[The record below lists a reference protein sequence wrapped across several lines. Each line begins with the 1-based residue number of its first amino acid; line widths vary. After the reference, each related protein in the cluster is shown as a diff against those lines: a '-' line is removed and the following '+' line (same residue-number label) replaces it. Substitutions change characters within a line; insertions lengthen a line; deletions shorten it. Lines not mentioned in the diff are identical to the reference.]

1 MSALAPTL
9 ESFFTSYLVG
19 QRGASEH
26 TITAY
31 RDTLRLLLKYAHEQ
45 TSIQPSDLDISVL
58 DAELIAAFLTM
69 LEQQRG
75 NSTRTRNAR
84 LAAIHSLYRHAAWR
98 HPEHADL
105 IAKVLAIP
113 PKNHD
118 QTILTYLTATEIDAL
133 LAAPD
138 LRTPTGRRDH
148 LIILLM
154 ITTGVRVSELT
165 ALTRADVHTGKPA
178 AHIATHTHGKGRKT
192 RITPLDTTTAT
203 VMRAWLTETPGS
215 AGSPVFTARGTTRT
229 LTTDAVAQ
237 RLKLHATTA
246 ASARPTIASK
256 NLTPHIL
263 RHTCA
268 MRMLAAGID
277 ATTIALWLGHESP
290 DSTRAYLH
298 ADLQLKQQAL
308 DRTAPPRTRRGR
320 YRPPDKLL
328 AFLEALIIPNSEAQ
342 SARHHSRATPKIGI
356 TRTSG

>member
-1 MSALAPTL
+1 MSALAPAL
-9 ESFFTSYLVG
+9 QSFFTSYLVG
-19 QRGASEH
+19 QLGASEH

-31 RDTLRLLLKYAHEQ
+31 RDTLRLLLSYVHER
-45 TSIQPSDLDISVL
+45 TGIQPSDLDISVL
-58 DAELIAAFLTM
+58 DAELITAFLAM
-69 LEQQRG
+69 LEQQRH
-75 NSTRTRNAR
+75 NSIRTRNAR
-84 LAAIHSLYRHAAWR
+84 LAAIHSLYRHAALR

-105 IAKVLAIP
+105 IARVLAIP

-118 QTILTYLTATEIDAL
+118 QTILSYLSAAEIDAL
-133 LAAPD
+133 LKSPD
-138 LRTPTGRRDH
+138 RSTWTGRRDH

-178 AHIATHTHGKGRKT
+178 AHIASHGKGRKA

-203 VMRAWLTETPGS
+203 AIRAWLTENQHP
-215 AGSPVFTARGTTRT
+215 AAIPVFTARGTNRK
-229 LTTDAVAQ
+229 LTTDAVAL
-237 RLKLHATTA
+237 RLKLHAATA
-246 ASARPTIASK
+246 DRACPTISTK

-298 ADLQLKQQAL
+298 ADLRLKQQAL
-308 DRTAPPRTRRGR
+308 DRTAPPHTTRGR

-328 AFLEALIIPNSEAQ
+328 AFLEAL
-342 SARHHSRATPKIGI
+342 
-356 TRTSG
+356 

>member
-26 TITAY
+26 TIIAY
-31 RDTLRLLLKYAHEQ
+31 RDTLRLLLKYAHER
-45 TSIQPSDLDISVL
+45 TRIPRSDLDISVL
-58 DAELIAAFLTM
+58 DAELITAFLAM
-69 LEQQRG
+69 LEQRRG
-75 NSTRTRNAR
+75 NSIRTRNAR
-84 LAAIHSLYRHAAWR
+84 LAAIHSLYRHAALR
-98 HPEHADL
+98 HPEHAEL
-105 IAKVLAIP
+105 IARVLAMP

-118 QTILTYLTATEIDAL
+118 QTILAYLTATEIDAL

-138 LRTPTGRRDH
+138 RSTPTGRRDH
-148 LIILLM
+148 LIILVM

-178 AHIATHTHGKGRKT
+178 AHIATHGKGRKT
-192 RITPLDTTTAT
+192 RITPLDAITAT
-203 VMRAWLTETPGS
+203 AMRAWLTETPGS
-215 AGSPVFTARGTTRT
+215 TGSPVFTARGTTRK
-229 LTTDAVAQ
+229 LTTDAIAQ
-237 RLKLHATTA
+237 RLKLHAASA
-246 ASARPTIASK
+246 ASACPTIATK

-290 DSTRAYLH
+290 DSTRPYLH

-328 AFLEALIIPNSEAQ
+328 AFLETL
-342 SARHHSRATPKIGI
+342 
-356 TRTSG
+356 

>member
-19 QRGASEH
+19 QRGASKH

-31 RDTLRLLLKYAHEQ
+31 RDTLRLLLNYVHER
-45 TSIQPSDLDISVL
+45 TGIQPSDLDISIL
-58 DAELIAAFLTM
+58 DAELIASFLTM
-69 LEQQRG
+69 LEQERG

-84 LAAIHSLYRHAAWR
+84 LAAIHSLYRHAALR

-105 IAKVLAIP
+105 IARVLAIP

-118 QTILTYLTATEIDAL
+118 QTILTYLTATETDAL

-138 LRTPTGRRDH
+138 GSTPTGRRDH

-165 ALTRADVHTGKPA
+165 DLTRADVHTGKPA
-178 AHIATHTHGKGRKT
+178 AHIATHGKGRKT
-192 RITPLDTTTAT
+192 RITPLDATTAT
-203 VMRAWLTETPGS
+203 TIRAWLTETSGS
-215 AGSPVFTARGTTRT
+215 TDSPVFTARGTTRK

-237 RLKLHATTA
+237 RLKLHATAA
-246 ASARPTIASK
+246 ASACPTIQAK
-256 NLTPHIL
+256 HLTPHIL

-277 ATTIALWLGHESP
+277 ATTIALWLAHESP
-290 DSTRAYLH
+290 DSTRPYLH

-328 AFLEALIIPNSEAQ
+328 AFLEAL
-342 SARHHSRATPKIGI
+342 
-356 TRTSG
+356 

>member
-9 ESFFTSYLVG
+9 ESFFTAYLVG
-19 QRGASEH
+19 QRDASEH
-26 TITAY
+26 TINAY
-31 RDTLRLLLKYAHEQ
+31 RDTLRLLLTYVHER
-45 TSIQPSDLDISVL
+45 TGIQPSDLDISVL
-58 DAELIAAFLTM
+58 DAELITAFLAM

-75 NSTRTRNAR
+75 NSVRTRNAR
-84 LAAIHSLYRHAAWR
+84 LAAIHSLYRHAALR
-98 HPEHADL
+98 HPEHAEL
-105 IAKVLAIP
+105 IARVLAIP

-118 QTILTYLTATEIDAL
+118 QTILTYLTTTEIDAL

-138 LRTPTGRRDH
+138 RGTPTGRRDH

-165 ALTRADVHTGKPA
+165 ALTRSDVHTGKPA
-178 AHIATHTHGKGRKT
+178 AHIATHGKGRKT
-192 RITPLDTTTAT
+192 RITPLDAITAT
-203 VMRAWLTETPGS
+203 AMRAWLTETPGS
-215 AGSPVFTARGTTRT
+215 ASSPMFTARGTTRK

-237 RLKLHATTA
+237 RLKLHARAA
-246 ASARPTIASK
+246 ASACPTIAAK

-308 DRTAPPRTRRGR
+308 DRTAPPHTKRGR
-320 YRPPDKLL
+320 YQPPDKLL
-328 AFLEALIIPNSEAQ
+328 AFLEAL
-342 SARHHSRATPKIGI
+342 
-356 TRTSG
+356 

>member
-9 ESFFTSYLVG
+9 QSFFTSYLVG
-19 QRGASEH
+19 QRGASKH

-31 RDTLRLLLKYAHEQ
+31 RDTMRLLLAYAHERTQ
-45 TSIQPSDLDISVL
+45 IQPSDLDISVL
-58 DAELIAAFLTM
+58 DTELITAFLTM
-69 LEQQRG
+69 LEQRRG
-75 NSTRTRNAR
+75 NSIRTRNAR

-105 IAKVLAIP
+105 IARVLAIP

-118 QTILTYLTATEIDAL
+118 QTILTYLDAAEIDAL
-133 LAAPD
+133 LQSPD
-138 LRTPTGRRDH
+138 RSTWTGRRDH

-154 ITTGVRVSELT
+154 ITTGTRVSELT
-165 ALTRADVHTGKPA
+165 ALTRADVHSGRPA
-178 AHIATHTHGKGRKT
+178 AHIASHGKGRKT
-192 RITPLDTTTAT
+192 RITPLDTTTAKAT
-203 VMRAWLTETPGS
+203 RAWLTENQYPEAT
-215 AGSPVFTARGTTRT
+215 PVFTARGTTRR
-229 LTTDAVAQ
+229 LTTDAVAL
-237 RLKLHATTA
+237 RLKLHAATA
-246 ASARPTIASK
+246 TRACPTIATK

-298 ADLQLKQQAL
+298 ADLQIKQQAL
-308 DRTAPPRTRRGR
+308 DRTAPPRTTHGR

-328 AFLEALIIPNSEAQ
+328 AFLEAL
-342 SARHHSRATPKIGI
+342 
-356 TRTSG
+356 